1 MASARPV
8 PPFDL
13 GQCKAQ
19 ARSRSYGAVKNLVAY
34 IEHLDIKEQLDI
46 WDIFA
51 EILAESPPSIEVLK
65 KCFLPTE
72 APVVRCRIVLKLLQ
86 GISLTLIRY
95 ESNMLQEMPLI
106 EKLKAIWTDI
116 WKWVHSTFLYH
127 RHSPLPRSTKTLI
140 NDSDS
145 MSDSTFQVVAMCQL
159 CALYLSCTGK
169 DYVSV
174 MFTPS
179 FIHLFSSWWLES
191 AGNRSVSLQV
201 CQMICLL
208 VKLFVQ
214 FEDVPTT
221 MVMVEAL
228 GSSAS
233 FATCLLTYLRVDARE
248 TSPASLIS
256 VYSGVML
263 GCSLTEDIHRELH
276 AQNAV
281 QIVVSVLGGIATSGT
296 SQTIA
301 ELIEYLTYSMRTA
314 GQSQAR
320 IIFKSHILLVL
331 VAVASRQFN
340 EPHKSLFPAIAKFFN
355 IFGQFCLYRS
365 NIKALMQ
372 PMDELQEENWQGHFE
387 TPELEGAWSLFKE
400 CFAEGKSAKERR
412 DSPLKMCTS
421 MITLHPD
428 MSDAAYAQ
436 IGDVTPT
443 RLAQFHPCLLV
454 FAALPPVDRSKLLF
468 IHGTLQPSPSY
479 TSYQEFLDSSPD
491 PDASQAQLQLEIA
504 SESLFPDV
512 SFRWVTGGDWDSD
525 SVTI

>member
-1 MASARPV
+1 M

-13 GQCKAQ
+13 ENCKAQ
-19 ARSRSYGAVKNLVAY
+19 ARDGSYDAIKKLVAV
-34 IEHLDIKEQLDI
+34 IEHLNIKEQLDI

-65 KCFLPTE
+65 N
-72 APVVRCRIVLKLLQ
+72 
-86 GISLTLIRY
+86 
-95 ESNMLQEMPLI
+95 NMLQEMSLI

-214 FEDVPTT
+214 FEDAPTT

-263 GCSLTEDIHRELH
+263 GS
-276 AQNAV
+276 
-281 QIVVSVLGGIATSGT
+281 
-296 SQTIA
+296 
-301 ELIEYLTYSMRTA
+301 
-314 GQSQAR
+314 
-320 IIFKSHILLVL
+320 
-331 VAVASRQFN
+331 SRQFN

-421 MITLHPD
+421 CGTKAFRKHFYQCGHCKALYCNTVCQGLDWRGGNHRSVCVNHAYMMPYEDFETILLRSRTLIARFLPRLVLFYHKFVVATRRNDLPPLLCIVDMTCFPQMITLHPD

-454 FAALPPVDRSKLLF
+454 FAVLPPVDRSKLLF

-525 SVTI
+525 NVTI